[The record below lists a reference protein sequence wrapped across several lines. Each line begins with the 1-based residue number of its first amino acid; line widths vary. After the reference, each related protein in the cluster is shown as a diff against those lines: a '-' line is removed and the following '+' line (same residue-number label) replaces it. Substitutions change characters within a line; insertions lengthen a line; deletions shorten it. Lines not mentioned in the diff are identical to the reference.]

1 MDARYADLSM
11 IGRDQHYHVN
21 LNIFNFHHQ
30 INYFLDGTNNRRAVR
45 TWTYKEHK
53 LTEKPPGHHWHICVK
68 PQRILDLWRYG
79 CHWSNSRG
87 PPLLLSLIKHP
98 SPSVFLS
105 LCCWSLSLFPRLQ
118 LYFRFVNVTP
128 HPRSEIRAP
137 NFSHSSVC
145 DECLRRKL
153 NTCLSVL
160 EIPFLSFPKHISNDL
175 FYRTD
180 ATAGFAS
187 EAATYLIWPKLANEM
202 ATVGVWIANLENSVV

>member
-1 MDARYADLSM
+1 MS
-11 IGRDQHYHVN
+11 
-21 LNIFNFHHQ
+21 
-30 INYFLDGTNNRRAVR
+30 
-45 TWTYKEHK
+45 TWTSSTSTTKSFSAQMELTEERYVYKYPLLKEHK
-53 LTEKPPGHHWHICVK
+53 LTEKPPGNHWHFCVK

-79 CHWSNSRG
+79 SHRSNSRS

-128 HPRSEIRAP
+128 QPRSEIRAP

-175 FYRTD
+175 FYRTMLRQV
-180 ATAGFAS
+180 S
-187 EAATYLIWPKLANEM
+187 RVKLLL
-202 ATVGVWIANLENSVV
+202 TWSDPSSRTRWLP